1 MSEININEIMAL
13 IPHRY
18 PFILVDRVLMCEPG
32 VKLQAIKNVSINELF
47 FTGHF
52 PDHPVMPG
60 VLILEA
66 MAQAMGIL
74 AIKSMEAQGAV
85 RKGGDIFYFAGIDK
99 VRFKRLVTPGDQLVM
114 DIELTKTKR
123 EIMKAIA
130 TARVNGEIV
139 CTAELML
146 AYKGS

>member
-1 MSEININEIMAL
+1 MSEININEILQL

-18 PFILVDRVLMCEPG
+18 PFILVDRVLSCEPG
-32 VKLQAIKNVSINELF
+32 VKLQAIKNITINELY

-74 AIKSMEAQGAV
+74 AIKTMEAQGAV
-85 RKGGDIFYFAGIDK
+85 RRGGEIFYFAGIDK
-99 VRFKRLVTPGDQLVM
+99 VRFKRLVIPGDQLVM
-114 DIELTKTKR
+114 DIELTRTKR
-123 EIMKAIA
+123 EIMKATAI
-130 TARVNGEIV
+130 ARVGDEV
-139 CTAELML
+139 ACSAELML
-146 AYKGS
+146 AYKGN